1 MDNLLV
7 HFYDFPPTIAN
18 VKSWEE
24 QSMADTK
31 LAILTGA
38 SGEVGRATA
47 RRFAES
53 GWSLLLCDRAAE
65 VAAVADALSSEFGR
79 TCVGVQMDL
88 ERDAE
93 IDRVIERAAQ
103 TGIPLRFLGLI
114 AAINHPAV
122 SIANIDMSLWDKVQ
136 NINLRANVKFISAA
150 VPLMRAAGNAA
161 IVNVGSYWGRE
172 GHAFFSPYCASKAA
186 LISLTQSVAIELAP
200 EIRVN
205 CVAPGNIDT
214 PMHFNALAVEAE
226 KRGISAEAM
235 REIEWA
241 KIPMGRPAAATEIAS
256 AIHFLSTDDAS
267 YFVGAT
273 LDVNGGCRL
282 T

>member
-1 MDNLLV
+1 MV
-7 HFYDFPPTIAN
+7 
-18 VKSWEE
+18 
-24 QSMADTK
+24 DTR
-31 LAILTGA
+31 LCILTGA
-38 SGEVGRATA
+38 AGEVGRATA
-47 RRFAES
+47 RRFAEN
-53 GWSLLLCDRAAE
+53 GWSLILCDRTPEIEGLAK
-65 VAAVADALSSEFGR
+65 DLSSEFGR
-79 TCVGVQMDL
+79 TCIGIQMDL
-88 ERDAE
+88 TKDAE
-93 IDRVIERAAQ
+93 IDGVVERAAK

-122 SIANIDMSLWDKVQ
+122 SIENIDMSLWDRVQ

-161 IVNVGSYWGRE
+161 IVNVASYWGRE

-186 LISLTQSVAIELAP
+186 LISLTQSVAVELAP
-200 EIRVN
+200 QIRVN

-226 KRGISAEAM
+226 KRGVSADEM

-241 KIPMGRPAAATEIAS
+241 KIPMGRPASTAEIAS